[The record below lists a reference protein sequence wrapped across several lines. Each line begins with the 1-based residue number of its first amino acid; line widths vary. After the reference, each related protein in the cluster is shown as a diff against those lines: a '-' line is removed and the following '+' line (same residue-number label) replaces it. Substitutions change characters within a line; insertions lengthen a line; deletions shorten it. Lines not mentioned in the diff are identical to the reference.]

1 MKLNKFRYK
10 TLVWGLS
17 ALAFC
22 STSCKDFLDVD
33 IYDNYSTESVKT
45 YSDAQLM
52 TRALYGG
59 YKWFEYDQKFA
70 WCVNEG
76 IPGILFNVHQEE
88 GALFLLSIGE
98 DNPILKEGYTSLYS
112 GVISSANQ
120 IIDKMNNMDNVE
132 GATITDSQKDKIIAE
147 ACLFRAYAH
156 FLATEYF
163 GEVPLVLNTG
173 KDLTENVAVPRVS
186 RKTLYAAIEKD
197 LKFAA
202 DHLDPAP
209 ADKWRASKYSAKA
222 LLAKL
227 YLTMGSCV
235 KDIPGTKYPFTVTE
249 SESKEY
255 MSKAEKLCTEVI
267 EESGAS
273 LSTHAEIF
281 SAANRTN
288 PSSESIFSL
297 YFPLGN
303 YGEGSAYQS
312 QMAPEEIWSPGSGW
326 GSGKGISY
334 TLYNSFSSNDPRKKE
349 LCFYVGQE
357 YQTVSGKV
365 VYYGSKYADYGP
377 DAHTKSGSEFLN
389 SGQNV
394 LNNVKKFI
402 WGVDG
407 TAFNDKGMAV
417 DRRVD
422 IIRLSDVYMMRAE
435 AKMAQEDLDV
445 TAKSSVGVDDINAVL
460 SAHGAPS
467 LDESQVALFD
477 DMESQAVTEDV
488 IFNVTVGESGTEEFA
503 VKPKFPMYHTL
514 VRKDLIQQRRKE
526 FAMEGQAWLDLKRLF
541 YRDYEMGM
549 KFMRQMDRSIQF
561 SQSPEVEDA
570 ALFESESGFA
580 RRQLVHDLN
589 VVLAAAHPEN
599 SYNAGTEE
607 YNIDLESFESN
618 RAWFLPIPT
627 SAKNYLKAE
636 VEDLYDRVIADDYP
650 Y

>member
-33 IYDNYSTESVKT
+33 VYDNYSTESIKT
-45 YSDAQLM
+45 FSDAQLM
-52 TRALYGG
+52 TRSLYGG

-76 IPGILFNVHQEE
+76 VPGVLYNVHQEE

-112 GVISSANQ
+112 GVISTANQ
-120 IIDKMNNMDNVE
+120 IIDKMNNLEDARISDAE
-132 GATITDSQKDKIIAE
+132 KDKIIAE
-147 ACLFRAYAH
+147 ARLFRAYAH
-156 FLATEYF
+156 FMATEYF
-163 GEVPLVLNTG
+163 GEAPLVLNTG
-173 KDLTENVAVPRVS
+173 KNLTENITVPRVS
-186 RKTLYAAIEKD
+186 RRTLYAAIEKD
-197 LKFAA
+197 LLFAK
-202 DHLDPAP
+202 DHLDAKP
-209 ADKWRASKYSAKA
+209 ADNWRASKYSAMG

-235 KDIPGTKYPFTVTE
+235 KELPGSKYPFTVSE

-255 MSKAEKLCTEVI
+255 MKKAENLCSEI
-267 EESGAS
+267 IDESGAS

-281 SAANRTN
+281 SPANRQT
-288 PSSESIFSL
+288 PSAETIFAL

-326 GSGKGISY
+326 GSGKGITY
-334 TLYNSFSSNDPRKKE
+334 TIYNSFAKNDARKKE
-349 LCFYVGQE
+349 LCFFVDQE
-357 YQTVSGKV
+357 YQTATGKT
-365 VYYGSKYADYGP
+365 VYYGPKFADYGD

-402 WGVDG
+402 WGIDG

-435 AKMAQEDLDV
+435 AKMAQENLDV
-445 TAKSSVGVDDINAVL
+445 TAKLSVGVDDINMVL
-460 SAHGAPS
+460 REHGAPE
-467 LDESQVALFD
+467 LDEKSIALFD
-477 DMESQAVTEDV
+477 NMESQAVTEDV
-488 IFNVTVGESGTEEFA
+488 TFSVTVGESGAEDFN

-514 VRKDLIQQRRKE
+514 IRKDLIQQRRKE

-549 KFMRQMDRSIQF
+549 KFMYQMDRSIQF

-570 ALFESESGFA
+570 ALFESEAGFA

-589 VVLAAAHPEN
+589 LVLAAAHPEN
-599 SYNAGTEE
+599 SYNAGNEE
-607 YNIDLESFESN
+607 VAVDNEAFEAN
-618 RAWFLPIPT
+618 HAWFLPIPT
-627 SAKNYLKAE
+627 SAKNYLKAD
-636 VEDLYDRVIADDYP
+636 VEDLYDSVVEDNYP